1 MHIIVLEVGEIN
13 LNLGKVKSDF
23 ITQFL
28 QSFAE
33 MICLVKKPEI
43 RDSIHN
49 HYEEPVGWAV
59 TCSFLDQ
66 EVWGSNQMWC
76 RQQLATTVTFFQKM
90 CCLGAMMQRWPSKL
104 GVSLTMSRRF
114 IFGSSAIHVWVRVR
128 SLWSELFLR
137 SSRNPNECTHERS
150 KSARTLI
157 YVSCRDFKTKLT
169 AYT

>member
-49 HYEEPVGWAV
+49 HYEEPVG
-59 TCSFLDQ
+59 
-66 EVWGSNQMWC
+66 
-76 RQQLATTVTFFQKM
+76 
-90 CCLGAMMQRWPSKL
+90 
-104 GVSLTMSRRF
+104 
-114 IFGSSAIHVWVRVR
+114 
-128 SLWSELFLR
+128 
-137 SSRNPNECTHERS
+137 
-150 KSARTLI
+150 
-157 YVSCRDFKTKLT
+157 
-169 AYT
+169 